1 MPYGAPHSIARFPW
15 NANAAR
21 VMRLKVDAF
30 PALTDSSFAGSTT
43 NAPRV
48 TTAIAAAVNPNAAR
62 GNEGS

>member
-1 MPYGAPHSIARFPW
+1 
-15 NANAAR
+15 
-21 VMRLKVDAF
+21 MRLKVDAF